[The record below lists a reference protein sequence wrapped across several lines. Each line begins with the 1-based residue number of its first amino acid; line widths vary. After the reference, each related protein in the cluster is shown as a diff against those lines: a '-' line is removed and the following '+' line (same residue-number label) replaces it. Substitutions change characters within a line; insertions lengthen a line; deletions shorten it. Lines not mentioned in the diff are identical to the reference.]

1 MQLENIYSNSYI
13 SMAIFILI
21 GILLPIIAI
30 EIVARFL
37 RPSNPTEAKITTYE
51 SGLDPTGDARVQFN
65 VRYYLYALLFV
76 VFDVEAIFLYPWAVA
91 FDDLNKL
98 SAFALI
104 EMLIFVFMLIIGL
117 AYAWKKK
124 VFTW

>member
-1 MQLENIYSNSYI
+1 MEQIYSNSYI
-13 SMAIFILI
+13 SMAIFITI
-21 GILLPIIAI
+21 GILLPVVAI
-30 EIVARFL
+30 ELVARIL
-37 RPSNPTEAKITTYE
+37 RPSNPTENKITTYE
-51 SGLDPTGDARVQFN
+51 SGIEPTGDARVQFN

-76 VFDVEAIFLYPWAVA
+76 VFDVESVFLYPWAVA
-91 FDDLNKL
+91 FDDLSQL

-104 EMLIFVFMLIIGL
+104 EMVIFIFMLIIGL